1 MGDSFHLVYLSLGTN
16 LGNREENMRRALR
29 QLSLCVGPLERV
41 SSFIETEPWGFQ
53 SSHRFLNACCSLR
66 TGLSPMALLEATQRI
81 ERELGRKEKS
91 INGGY
96 HDRLI
101 DIDILLYD
109 RQRIDTGRLT
119 VPHPLMLQRQFVTE
133 PLSQILPDYA
143 EVVASIL
150 HQANNTASTR

>member
-91 INGGY
+91 INGVY

-101 DIDILLYD
+101 DIDILYYD
-109 RQRIDTGRLT
+109 NLRLT
-119 VPHPLMLQRQFVTE
+119 TPRLTIPHPHMHEREFVMK
-133 PLSQILPDYA
+133 PLRQILRQQKP
-143 EVVASIL
+143 
-150 HQANNTASTR
+150 